1 MMTQLTI
8 EVDEC
13 LDGMLGEADIEFD
26 RPAHMVH
33 RMDRGQLLEQVTVC
47 CDIYYG
53 ESTPDFIGTPV
64 EDSTDE
70 QLRKLALWLYEEVGG
85 THSCV

>member
-8 EVDEC
+8 ELNEC
-13 LDGMLGEADIEFD
+13 LDGMLSEADIEFD

-33 RMDRGQLLEQVTVC
+33 RMNREQLLEQIAVC
-47 CDIYYG
+47 SDIYYG
-53 ESTPDFIGTPV
+53 GSAPDFISTPI
-64 EDSTDE
+64 EDLADE

-85 THSCV
+85 THSAV